1 MCNIRP
7 KETVQ
12 DLFHRVM
19 QSKYVKLNQIFFQK
33 LENSLPSREVSI
45 QNIIYNNI
53 TYKTWEI
60 SRLLKNL
67 NYEKNET
74 SL

>member
-1 MCNIRP
+1 VCNIRP

-33 LENSLPSREVSI
+33 LENSLPPREVSI
-45 QNIIYNNI
+45 QIIIYYNI